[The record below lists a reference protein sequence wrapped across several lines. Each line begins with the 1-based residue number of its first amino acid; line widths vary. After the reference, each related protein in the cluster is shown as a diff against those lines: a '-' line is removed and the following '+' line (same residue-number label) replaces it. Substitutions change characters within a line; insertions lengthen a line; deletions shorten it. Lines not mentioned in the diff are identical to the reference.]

1 MTFAT
6 VVMTDLVGIRKLP
19 QLMTLTYP
27 IVGAFRLF
35 VISTSGRF
43 KWLLFFIALTLVS
56 LNKCFCSW
64 VPGIYLTE

>member
-27 IVGAFRLF
+27 IVGAFRLI

-43 KWLLFFIALTLVS
+43 KLLLF
-56 LNKCFCSW
+56 CCSADFSNFKQ
-64 VPGIYLTE
+64 VPLQLGSRNIFD